1 MAARPTSSLTC
12 GEIYG
17 NGVDYPY
24 VICLGTTNQVVVAY
38 PKINNTPLGT
48 WSVGTVS
55 ASVSARKDSG
65 LAFTA
70 GRQDVFYVDDSN
82 LINVLAPGGIMT
94 GGVLST
100 GWVNTPMPDCK
111 VRAGSALCSL
121 WMSFSSDE
129 TTAQSQGYF
138 IGTDNSINQLVYN
151 ITPETQGWTHSVLPG
166 KAAANENALAAL
178 VVGAVAHVL
187 YIGQNNIVNH
197 LVKPPLSG
205 WYSATPL
212 KGEAAKSGSNL
223 ACVTLSDLS
232 YQVNYIGA
240 DSGSI
245 LQYTIN
251 PNSTESVAWLLSQPR
266 ANTPL
271 GCTQSGGQVY
281 YIGTS
286 GDIRECSSS
295 DDLVCLPGFPAK
307 AESPLCAIGLNNGR
321 ILVYYIDTTD
331 RVNQLQFYT
340 GSWNHTYL

>member
-1 MAARPTSSLTC
+1 MTARPTSSLTG

-24 VICLGTTNQVVVAY
+24 VMYLGLTNQVVVAY

-48 WSVGTVS
+48 WSVDTVS
-55 ASVSARKDSG
+55 ASVSARNDSG

-70 GRQDVFYVDDSN
+70 GRQDIFYVDDSN

-121 WMSFSSDE
+121 WISFSSDE
-129 TTAQSQGYF
+129 TTAQSQCYF

-166 KAAANENALAAL
+166 KAAAHENALAAL
-178 VVGAVAHVL
+178 AVGEVAHVF

-197 LVKPPLSG
+197 LVQDPLST

-212 KGEAAKSGSNL
+212 KGEAAKAGSNL

-232 YQVNYIGA
+232 YQVDYIGA

-251 PNSTESVAWLLSQPR
+251 PNSTASVAWLLSQPGT
-266 ANTPL
+266 NTPL
-271 GCTQSGGQVY
+271 GCTQSGGHVY
-281 YIGTS
+281 YIGNT
-286 GDIRECSSS
+286 GDIRESSSS

-307 AESPLCAIGLNNGR
+307 AESPLCVIGLVNGL
-321 ILVYYIDTTD
+321 ILVYYIDSKN
-331 RVNQLQFYT
+331 RVNQLQFDT
-340 GSWNHTYL
+340 KSWFHAYL